1 MQKRMNPL
9 LEMIERTLVSACS
22 RSADVTNAC
31 EQAVKLHLAAGG
43 GRVRARICLQAS
55 TALGLLDA
63 DAVRI
68 AAVCELLHN
77 ASLVQDDLLDRSTL
91 RRGAPCVWVTHGDS
105 IAVCAG
111 DLMLSAAYGLLAEL
125 SQPGFI
131 VPALRLVHR
140 RTSEVIFGQA
150 AEGERKPAREATIAY
165 YERLTQ
171 GKSASL
177 LSLSVELPLLL
188 SGHADQLVTAHSAA
202 CDFAVAYQIADDLT
216 DLDQDR
222 QEGSL
227 NFVTLFME
235 QEGMTQVQAWHAA
248 VDIAKVRL
256 ACSAAHATKLPNG
269 CAAAM
274 LDHADTLRRSLV
286 EMANAS
292 SPTAATLPSAK
303 ATTLR

>member
-22 RSADVTNAC
+22 RSTDVTNAC

-55 TALGLLDA
+55 TALGLLDG

-131 VPALRLVHR
+131 VQALRLVHR

-150 AEGERKPAREATIAY
+150 AEGERKPA
-165 YERLTQ
+165 
-171 GKSASL
+171 SL
-177 LSLSVELPLLL
+177 LSLCIELPLLL
-188 SGHADQLVTAHSAA
+188 SGHADQLVIAHSAA

-235 QEGMTQVQAWHAA
+235 QEGMTQVEAWHAA

-256 ACSAAHATKLPNG
+256 ARSAAHATKLPNG

-292 SPTAATLPSAK
+292 SPMAATLPSAK